1 MESSSADDAPA
12 SDVDEAGTPTPP
24 LSPKDDCD
32 SASVASSDHGDG
44 ASRDGFYANRATAF
58 VDSIKAKYFSKSLRL
73 GSGGVDAS
81 STSTSKK
88 QKVQLW
94 DSVINVVLVEGRNLL
109 AMDDNG
115 FSDPYVR
122 FRLGTEKYKSKN
134 AIKTLNPQWLEQFD
148 LHMYTDQPKVL
159 EITVWD
165 KDFSG
170 KGDFMGRCSI
180 DLSSLEPE
188 TTHSGVAGAGRR
200 RRLAVPPAHHQ
211 RKHAG
216 HQLRL
221 GPHRLRGH
229 RRLRSAGE
237 VPAGAIRPNTQF
249 LRLGRRRDTS
259 LSKCTRHRAWPLPTW
274 EARATLSAC
283 SSWSTRGCRR
293 TPSTRRC
300 HRNGTRYSASRSR
313 ISILC
318 SS

>member
-12 SDVDEAGTPTPP
+12 SDVDEARTPTPP

-73 GSGGVDAS
+73 GSGATLTCGS
-81 STSTSKK
+81 
-88 QKVQLW
+88 
-94 DSVINVVLVEGRNLL
+94 G
-109 AMDDNG
+109 
-115 FSDPYVR
+115 
-122 FRLGTEKYKSKN
+122 LGTEKYKSKN

-188 TTHSGVAGAGRR
+188 TTHSVWQELEDGAGS
-200 RRLAVPPAHHQ
+200 LFLLLTISGSMQ
-211 RKHAG
+211 G
-216 HQLRL
+216 IQLRL

-229 RRLRSAGE
+229 RRLCRTREGP
-237 VPAGAIRPNTQF
+237 VGAIWPVTQF
-249 LRLGRRRDTS
+249 LRLGRRRAPRCQSVQGTGS
-259 LSKCTRHRAWPLPTW
+259 WPLLTW
-274 EARATLSAC
+274 EARATLFAC
-283 SSWSTRGCRR
+283 LSWSTRGCRR

-300 HRNGTRYSASRSR
+300 HRSGTRYSASSASFSASSPYPCSRLRTERRSGTD
-313 ISILC
+313 
-318 SS
+318 